1 MNELSH
7 VTEYKINMPKSAAFP
22 NIGDEQTEKEIKK
35 TTLFT
40 IASKRIKG
48 LEINQR
54 SRKLLY

>member
-35 TTLFT
+35 TTVYNS
-40 IASKRIKG
+40 IQKNKRVG
-48 LEINQR
+48 N
-54 SRKLLY
+54 